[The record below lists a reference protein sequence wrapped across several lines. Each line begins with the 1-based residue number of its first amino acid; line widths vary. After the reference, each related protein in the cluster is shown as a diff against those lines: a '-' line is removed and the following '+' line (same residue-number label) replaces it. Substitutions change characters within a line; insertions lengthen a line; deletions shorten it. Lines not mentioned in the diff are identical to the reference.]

1 MYIQEKLQY
10 FYYGNHRKTYFDC
23 GRISPAAKAT
33 MMKENCTGLFNV
45 NGFDS
50 KMHKLWQFPII
61 KLTDTILI
69 PETKVGIPPIDSLQ
83 LHNLLVNEFSPE
95 LDSVTINKMVS
106 RYLQGRREINTARY
120 VY

>member
-10 FYYGNHRKTYFDC
+10 FYYGNHRKTYFDIK
-23 GRISPAAKAT
+23 RISPAANAT
-33 MMKENCTGLFNV
+33 MMKENYTGLFYV

-50 KMHKLWQFPII
+50 KMHRLWEFPII

-69 PETKVGIPPIDSLQ
+69 PDTRVAMTSIDSLQ
-83 LHNLLVNEFSPE
+83 LHNLLVGEFSPK
-95 LDSVTINKMVS
+95 LDSMTINKMVG